1 MNVNT
6 RYYTLGVFAITGVAL
21 IYFHRSYLSQA
32 WEEFVLLTS
41 NDSEIIRLRKIQKA
55 INLIITSSNNI
66 FIHIPIENIDIS
78 LRNSYIKQLSELSED
93 ITFVLT
99 ELDKI
104 ASASNIVKKRRKLMV
119 NELQRIG
126 NLVDENLN
134 KLK

>member
-41 NDSEIIRLRKIQKA
+41 NDSEIIRLKKIQKA

-78 LRNSYIKQLSELSED
+78 LRNSYIKELSELSED